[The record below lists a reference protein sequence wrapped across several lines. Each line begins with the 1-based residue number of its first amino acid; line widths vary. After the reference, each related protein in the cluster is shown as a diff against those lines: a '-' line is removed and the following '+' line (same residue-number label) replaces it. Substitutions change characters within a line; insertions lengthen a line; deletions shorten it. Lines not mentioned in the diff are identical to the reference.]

1 MAVVEGEQSQQPLN
15 RTPVLVGLVLT
26 LALTALDSTVV
37 ATAVPAI
44 VHDLSGFS
52 LFPWLF
58 SIYLLVQAAVI
69 PIYGKLAD
77 IYGRK
82 PILIAGTVIFLAGSA
97 LAGVSWSMVALIV
110 FRGFQGIGGGAIS
123 SVTFTVVG
131 DLYSVEERGRVQG
144 WLSSVWAVA
153 GVIGPLI
160 GGFFAEYASWRWIF
174 YLNLPVGAAALV
186 VLVVAF
192 HERVER
198 HQHQLDVAG
207 AALLAGGTGLVILGL
222 LEGGVDWPWLSAPS
236 VGIFALAAAALLLF
250 VRQEQRHR
258 EPMMPLWVF
267 RNQLIFRTTLAGGAV
282 VGLIIIGLT
291 TYLPT
296 YAVDVLGTSAV
307 VAGFIYGAMVVAWP
321 IASARSN
328 LLYMRIGFRD
338 TALIGA
344 AITVVAAVMFALL
357 TPATPLWLVCVAGG
371 VMGIGAGLMSTPL
384 LVGIQSVVGWSE
396 RGVVT
401 GTNMFGR
408 QMGQALGAAIFGTIA
423 NTTLVNWFGA
433 APRALRAQLPSSL
446 NAANSDLGNGSR
458 LDAAAQAYL
467 QHGLFLA
474 TRNVF
479 IGLAIGTVLGLLVVA
494 ITPRVFRPVGLPAE
508 AGTPGSSVPAGH

>member
-1 MAVVEGEQSQQPLN
+1 
-15 RTPVLVGLVLT
+15 
-26 LALTALDSTVV
+26 
-37 ATAVPAI
+37 
-44 VHDLSGFS
+44 
-52 LFPWLF
+52 
-58 SIYLLVQAAVI
+58 
-69 PIYGKLAD
+69 
-77 IYGRK
+77 
-82 PILIAGTVIFLAGSA
+82 A
-97 LAGVSWSMVALIV
+97 LA
-110 FRGFQGIGGGAIS
+110 
-123 SVTFTVVG
+123 
-131 DLYSVEERGRVQG
+131 
-144 WLSSVWAVA
+144 
-153 GVIGPLI
+153 
-160 GGFFAEYASWRWIF
+160 
-174 YLNLPVGAAALV
+174 

-192 HERVER
+192 HERVEHHEHR
-198 HQHQLDVAG
+198 LDVAG

-222 LEGGVDWPWLSAPS
+222 LEGGVDWPWLSVPS

-250 VRQEQRHR
+250 VRQEQRHP

-321 IASARSN
+321 VASARSN

-344 AITVVAAVMFALL
+344 AITVVAALMFAVL
-357 TPATPLWLVCVAGG
+357 TPATPLWFVCLAGG
-371 VMGIGAGLMSTPL
+371 VMGIGAGLVSTPL

-423 NTTLVNWFGA
+423 NTTLVSWFSA
-433 APRALRAQLPSSL
+433 APRGLRAQLPPSL
-446 NAANSDLGNGSR
+446 NAANSALGSGSR
-458 LDAAAQAYL
+458 LDAAAQVYL

-479 IGLAIGTVLGLLVVA
+479 IGLVIGTALGLLVVA
-494 ITPRVFRPVGLPAE
+494 ITPRIFRPVALAST
-508 AGTPGSSVPAGH
+508 AGKPGSPVPASH